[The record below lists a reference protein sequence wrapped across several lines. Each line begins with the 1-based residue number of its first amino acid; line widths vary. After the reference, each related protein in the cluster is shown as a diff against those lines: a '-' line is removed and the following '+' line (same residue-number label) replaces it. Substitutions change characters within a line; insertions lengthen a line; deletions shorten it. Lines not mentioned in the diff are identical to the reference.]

1 MASIEA
7 AIKAC
12 NPFDLDAR
20 PVSMVAPINQAS
32 VVIPTLLS
40 AVIGLPRS
48 TTDKFMIIFTLFE
61 AELQPLY

>member
-7 AIKAC
+7 AIKVR

-20 PVSMVAPINQAS
+20 PVSMVAPIHQAS
-32 VVIPTLLS
+32 VFIPTLLS
-40 AVIGLPRS
+40 AVIALPRS

-61 AELQPLY
+61 A

>member
-7 AIKAC
+7 AIKVC

-20 PVSMVAPINQAS
+20 PVSMVAPINQGS
-32 VVIPTLLS
+32 VFIPTLLS

-48 TTDKFMIIFTLFE
+48 ANFMITFTLFA